1 MSAGAVQGGPGPPL
15 SREQPAPSRANKY
28 IKHGP
33 GRRRRRLRPAGGGEI
48 QAAAQATSSSR
59 LTICLEG

>member
-15 SREQPAPSRANKY
+15 SREQPAPAWANKY

-33 GRRRRRLRPAGGGEI
+33 GRRRRLRPAGSGEI
-48 QAAAQATSSSR
+48 RAAAQATSSSR
-59 LTICLEG
+59 LTIWREG